1 MRSVSQQQWV
11 VTRIDGRIASVSA
24 DYRLFAGIA
33 ARVAALSPAS
43 VGEVR
48 TEKISTDALVALSAG
63 VTWED
68 LRLFGSKFQLG
79 VWKRLYELSHDG
91 SPLHLL
97 SYTDLAALCDN
108 PQGVR
113 AVAHAV
119 AMNPVAYII
128 PCHLVVP
135 KESIDKAAAIRETAE
150 STLFKG
156 SDLYLLD
163 SLDVGDYA
171 YGPALKRDLIKRQLS
186 R

>member
-1 MRSVSQQQWV
+1 MKSLAQQQWV

-24 DYRLFAGIA
+24 NYGHFADIA

-48 TEKISTDALVALSAG
+48 TEKISTDALVALGAEVG
-63 VTWED
+63 WED
-68 LRLFGSKFQLG
+68 LRLFGSKFQIG
-79 VWKRLYELSHDG
+79 VWKRVYDLSHDG
-91 SPLHLL
+91 SPLRLH
-97 SYTDLAALCDN
+97 SYTELAALCDN
-108 PQGVR
+108 PQGIR

-128 PCHLVVP
+128 PCHLIVP